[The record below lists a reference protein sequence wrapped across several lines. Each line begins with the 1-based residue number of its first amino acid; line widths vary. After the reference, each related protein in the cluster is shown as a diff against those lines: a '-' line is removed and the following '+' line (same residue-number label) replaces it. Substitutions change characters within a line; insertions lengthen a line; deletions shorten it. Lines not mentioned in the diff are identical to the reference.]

1 MKIQFETKR
10 LPLFESLREF
20 EEMRAHI
27 EKLSLK
33 QNLTTKKQR
42 KSLADIDSVI
52 GKIRSAVSGESSL
65 KFICSINQLIE
76 QVRQFGEF
84 IDMSSSLI
92 ESHSKYSKKLTADE
106 TIFLNFHQDSIT
118 RLHIDYENNLL
129 YIFSTNTSKDYG
141 KCL

>member
-1 MKIQFETKR
+1 MYIYSE
-10 LPLFESLREF
+10 
-20 EEMRAHI
+20 
-27 EKLSLK
+27 
-33 QNLTTKKQR
+33 
-42 KSLADIDSVI
+42 I

-141 KCL
+141 VRVFNAITFTCVRKNTYGEYSYNYPYEIYCY